1 MIKSQVLHNPANLFF
16 KNEVWISY
24 KGKQL
29 LTDTQGNIEQV
40 KESMVHKKV
49 KTFRS
54 SEAANEYKKY
64 IEMLEDFK
72 GEK

>member
-16 KNEVWISY
+16 KNEVWVSY

-40 KESMVHKKV
+40 KESVVHKKV
-49 KTFRS
+49 KAFRS
-54 SEAANEYKKY
+54 EASANEYKNY
-64 IEMLEDFK
+64 IEKLEKFK

>member
-1 MIKSQVLHNPANLFF
+1 MIKTQVLYNPANLFF

-24 KGKQL
+24 AGKQL

-40 KESMVHKKV
+40 KEAMVHKKV
-49 KTFRS
+49 KAFRS

-64 IEMLEDFK
+64 IEMLEEFK
-72 GEK
+72 GKK